1 MKDRQ
6 LLLAIMAQ
14 IEREKI
20 VSIPQLATLLGVD
33 EQGVYDALELLV
45 FAYDAAS
52 IRLDLHDSYAVLQAH
67 GTQRLLRLTAPEAD
81 ALVDALTTAGFSSD
95 DELVSSLLHTKS
107 VLSEATPLKP
117 RLRIVTE
124 PAASD
129 VTQVLAAACEDFEHH
144 LLEITYRGTDDVE
157 PQTRVVEPLCIFSE
171 DGHRYLQAYCRN
183 SDGWRS
189 FRVDR
194 VVETRLL
201 EETFSPRTDAPHP
214 SIALNAGTRARVRL
228 AANCPLPTWRGLRVA
243 CYNDDGSCVVSV
255 PWTGGSWL
263 PKHVVSLMGDAMP
276 LEPRALVD
284 ACYSYA
290 STLLEQ

>member
-81 ALVDALTTAGFSSD
+81 ALVDALTTAGFLAD

-107 VLSEATPLKP
+107 VLSEATSLKP

-157 PQTRVVEPLCIFSE
+157 PQTRIVEPLRIFSE
-171 DGHRYLQAYCRN
+171 DGHHYLQAYCRN

-201 EETFSPRTDAPHP
+201 EETFSPRTDAPRP
-214 SIALNAGTRARVRL
+214 SIALDAGTRARVRL

-243 CYNDDGSCVVSV
+243 SYNDDDSCVVSV
-255 PWTGGSWL
+255 PWTGSSWL

-290 STLLEQ
+290 STLLER